1 MKEIYKKGKVKT
13 ICYGKEKTWNEREEA
28 IAFFTEGIYNS
39 EGAEQQRHIKILTDL
54 KSGKSICSDE

>member
-28 IAFFTEGIYNS
+28 ISFFTEGIYNS
-39 EGAEQQRHIKILTDL
+39 EGAEQQRYIKILTDL